1 MGERQTLLKSLAED
15 IYSGSLIKSPK
26 LSIFEIEYSGLGNE
40 VERVYSALGG
50 ASEQIPLNYGSWD
63 ISLKDFCIELDE
75 ERHFNRYRLETLASS
90 IYKDFS
96 FFSVSNYKEYC
107 LTKEEQCLR
116 AASWGNN
123 WKTNSSDK
131 NFVISGDYGDLSEN
145 GSSRW
150 RQRAFYDF
158 IKDLNSVIRKVP
170 ILRISIYDTYN
181 GNTVNEMLIKK
192 DVRNLRAFLKDLRKN
207 I

>member
-96 FFSVSNYKEYC
+96 FFSVSN
-107 LTKEEQCLR
+107 
-116 AASWGNN
+116 
-123 WKTNSSDK
+123 
-131 NFVISGDYGDLSEN
+131 
-145 GSSRW
+145 
-150 RQRAFYDF
+150 
-158 IKDLNSVIRKVP
+158 
-170 ILRISIYDTYN
+170 
-181 GNTVNEMLIKK
+181 
-192 DVRNLRAFLKDLRKN
+192 
-207 I
+207 

>member
-1 MGERQTLLKSLAED
+1 MGERQALLKSLAED
-15 IYSGSLIKSPK
+15 IYDNSLVKTPK
-26 LSIFEIEYSGLGNE
+26 LSIFEIEYSGLMNE
-40 VERVYSALGG
+40 VERIYSALGG
-50 ASEQIPLNYGSWD
+50 TSEQVPLNYGTWD

-75 ERHFNRYRLETLASS
+75 ERHFNRYRFETLASS
-90 IYKDFS
+90 VYKDYS
-96 FFSVSNYKEYC
+96 FFSVSNYREYC
-107 LTKEEQCLR
+107 LKNEGRCLKS
-116 AASWGNN
+116 ASWGNN

-131 NFVISGDYGDLSEN
+131 LFIVSGDNGDLSKN

-158 IKDLNSVIRKVP
+158 VKDLTSVVRKVP
-170 ILRISIYDTYN
+170 VLRVSIYDNYN

-192 DVRNLRAFLKDLRKN
+192 DIHNLRAFLKHLEKR